1 MDIFEKLSLIILPIL
16 ITAFFAS
23 IIPRKLKERQRFNE
37 SATAFRDAFRHEI
50 AFLGYNTGIKGAQS
64 TDGSISQFLRTG
76 MVHRHTEALIA
87 FKKNLSSLQRRSID
101 KAWQKYQKQI
111 DNYKAIPM
119 FEKEKEE
126 ALEIIEAFLD
136 EHAKLK

>member
-23 IIPRKLKERQRFNE
+23 VIPRKLKERQRFNE
-37 SATAFRDAFRHEI
+37 AATAFRDAFRHEI
-50 AFLGYNTGIKGAQS
+50 AFLRYNTGIKGAQS

-76 MVHRHTEALIA
+76 MVHRHTEALIT
-87 FKKNLSSLQRRSID
+87 FKKNLSSLQKRSID
-101 KAWQKYQKQI
+101 KAWKEYQKQI
-111 DNYKAIPM
+111 DGCKSVPM

-136 EHAKLK
+136 EYAKLK

>member
-1 MDIFEKLSLIILPIL
+1 MDIFDKLILIILPIL
-16 ITAFFAS
+16 ITALFAS
-23 IIPRKLKERQRFNE
+23 IIPRKLKERQGFNE
-37 SATAFRDAFRHEI
+37 AATAFRDAFRYEI

-87 FKKNLSSLQRRSID
+87 FKKNLSTLQRRSID
-101 KAWQKYQKQI
+101 KAWQKYQTQI
-111 DNYKAIPM
+111 DNYKSVPM
-119 FEKEKEE
+119 SKKDKEG

-136 EHAKLK
+136 KYAKLK